1 MKKIAIFVAIVGLLA
16 LPYFGNNYV
25 VRLATVMMMYSVLA
39 LSWNFIGG
47 MAGYPSFSTAA
58 FLPIFL

>member
-39 LSWNFIGG
+39 LSWNFIG
-47 MAGYPSFSTAA
+47 
-58 FLPIFL
+58 FLN